1 MFALATVE
9 AAVFNIAYLVGIPT
23 PEHLV
28 DEAIIVARMVTRID
42 ACEPVP
48 VLDKDLFEDVPVLCR
63 GCHHQGA
70 PSGGNGMVAVQLFYH
85 TSPVLS
91 TLSSAFSGA
100 HPPPLFP
107 LSHGD
112 ARTAEKCKF
121 LLCGRCCQ
129 APLHIF
135 SSLSSF
141 FKGCV
146 TEGILGLPR
155 CL

>member
-121 LLCGRCCQ
+121 LCDQ
-129 APLHIF
+129 AVRQSRPA
-135 SSLSSF
+135 
-141 FKGCV
+141 
-146 TEGILGLPR
+146 GIPNNRRLQPPGTHWPSPS
-155 CL
+155 